1 MADGTGGGGGF
12 PLTRQSAIAD
22 LMAADPAERARGRD
36 ALTRVYW
43 KPVYKYLRLHWR
55 KPPDEAEDV
64 TQEFFLRCLDK
75 DTLAAYRPERGRF
88 RTFLRSC
95 LDRFVT
101 DQYRR
106 AAAQKRGGGKA
117 GIDIADAERELAA
130 APAATAV
137 DPQALFEAEWARH
150 IFTLAVAALR
160 QSLDE
165 RGKQNYFRVFEL
177 HHLGEGE
184 KPPSY
189 AEVAAALGAQVHD
202 VTNWLSYARREF
214 RRLAL
219 ELLREVTV
227 SDEEFQD
234 EARALFGVDAGA
246 DPPGSP

>member
-12 PLTRQSAIAD
+12 PLTRQSAIAGV
-22 LMAADPAERARGRD
+22 MAADPAERARGRD

-43 KPVYKYLRLHWR
+43 KPVYKYVRLHWR

-75 DTLAAYRPERGRF
+75 DTFAAYRPERGRF

-106 AAAQKRGGGKA
+106 ATAQKRGGGKA
-117 GIDIADAERELAA
+117 VVDIADAERELAA
-130 APAATAV
+130 APAATAL
-137 DPQALFEAEWARH
+137 DPEALFEAEWVRH

-165 RGKQNYFRVFEL
+165 RGKQSYFRVFEL
-177 HHLGEGE
+177 HHLGDGE

-189 AEVAAALGAQVHD
+189 AEMAAELGAQVHD

-227 SDEEFQD
+227 SEEEFQN
-234 EARALFGVDAGA
+234 EARALFGSDAVG
-246 DPPGSP
+246 